1 MGERNQGYLDL
12 TMKPSRDI
20 MIMVLSAILFVIVAK
35 QSRQMQ
41 IETPTIQF
49 TDKEIQE
56 WQPFKE

>member
-1 MGERNQGYLDL
+1 
-12 TMKPSRDI
+12 MKANRDI
-20 MIMVLSAILFVIVAK
+20 IIIVLSAILFIMVAK

-41 IETPTIQF
+41 METVIQF

>member
-1 MGERNQGYLDL
+1 LDL

-41 IETPTIQF
+41 IEIPTIQF